1 MVEETI
7 ILIASLFILAVFAY
21 LLYQRMVS
29 ENVKRSKELFEEER
43 KRLLEQFDSKK
54 ELISESIQ
62 HNKDTIKD
70 LIERVHAELDKSKK
84 QLDEV
89 EKERIGEFNTLKTVL
104 EEYKTVTGNLKD
116 STEGLKNILSNNQLR
131 GKYGEEIAEN
141 LLKTIGFVRGE
152 NYEANTA
159 QESNSNRP
167 DFTIYLPDRT
177 KINIDVKF
185 PLNNFLK
192 FSEEED
198 KEKKKQYK
206 KAFEQDVK
214 ARIKEISGR
223 EYINPEEDTV
233 DFVILFVPNEMIFS
247 FIYDQMNEA
256 WNDAMAKKVILCGPF
271 SFTAILRMVYQ
282 SYKSFKYQ
290 ENLQEII
297 KLIKKFE
304 IEYDKYNEEVDSLGK
319 KIKAVSTQFD
329 EVSMT
334 RTKKLSGIVEKIKI
348 ENAMTREEM
357 KMIENND
364 K

>member
-1 MVEETI
+1 MTTEI
-7 ILIASLFILAVFAY
+7 ITLISSLFVLIVFAY
-21 LLYQRMVS
+21 LLFQRMVN
-29 ENVKRSKELFEEER
+29 ENAKRSKEIFEEER
-43 KRLLEQFDSKK
+43 KRLLEQLDSKK

-70 LIERVHAELDKSKK
+70 LIERVHQELDKSKK
-84 QLDEV
+84 HLDEA

-104 EEYKTVTGNLKD
+104 EEYKTVTGSLKD
-116 STEGLKNILSNNQLR
+116 STEGLKNVLSNNQLR

-141 LLKTIGFVRGE
+141 LLKTIGFVKGE
-152 NYEANTA
+152 NYEANVS
-159 QESNSNRP
+159 QETGSNRP
-167 DFTIYLPDRT
+167 DFTIFLPDRT

-185 PLNNFLK
+185 PLSNFLK
-192 FSEEED
+192 FNDGED
-198 KEKKKQYK
+198 KEKKKQLK

-214 ARIKEISGR
+214 NRIKEISGR
-223 EYINPEEDTV
+223 DYINPEEDTV

-247 FIYDQMNEA
+247 FIYDQMNEV

-304 IEYDKYNEEVDSLGK
+304 LEYDKYNEEVDSLGK
-319 KIKAVSTQFD
+319 KIRAVSTQFD
-329 EVSMT
+329 EVSVT
-334 RTKKLSGIVEKIKI
+334 RTKKLSGIVEKIKMENALTKEEIKVI
-348 ENAMTREEM
+348 EN
-357 KMIENND
+357 KKD
-364 K
+364 

>member
-1 MVEETI
+1 MTTETI
-7 ILIASLFILAVFAY
+7 ILILSLVILLVFAY
-21 LLYQRMVS
+21 LLFQKMVS
-29 ENVKRSKELFEEER
+29 ENTKRSKEIFEEER
-43 KRLLEQFDSKK
+43 KHLLEQFDSKK

-62 HNKDTIKD
+62 NNKDTIKD
-70 LIERVHAELDKSKK
+70 LIERVHQELDKSKK

-104 EEYKTVTGNLKD
+104 EEYKTVTGSLKD

-159 QESNSNRP
+159 QDSNSNRP
-167 DFTIYLPDRT
+167 DFTIFLPDRT

-192 FSEEED
+192 FTEEED

-223 EYINPEEDTV
+223 DYINPEEDTV

-247 FIYDQMNEA
+247 FIYDQMNET
-256 WNDAMAKKVILCGPF
+256 WNDAMAKKVILSGPF

-290 ENLQEII
+290 ENLHEIV

-329 EVSMT
+329 EVSIT
-334 RTKKLSGIVEKIKI
+334 RTRKLSGIVEKIKI
-348 ENAMTREEM
+348 ENATTKEEI
-357 KMIENND
+357 KVIENKND
-364 K
+364 

>member
-1 MVEETI
+1 MIAEI
-7 ILIASLFILAVFAY
+7 ITLIVSLFVMVVFAY

-70 LIERVHAELDKSKK
+70 LIERVHTELDKSKK

-89 EKERIGEFNTLKTVL
+89 EKERIGEFNTLRTVL
-104 EEYKTVTGNLKD
+104 EEYKTVTGSLKD

-141 LLKTIGFVRGE
+141 LLKSIGFIKGE
-152 NYEANTA
+152 NYQANIA

-206 KAFEQDVK
+206 KDFEQDVK
-214 ARIKEISGR
+214 SRIKEISGR
-223 EYINPEEDTV
+223 DYINPEEDTV

-271 SFTAILRMVYQ
+271 SFAAILRMVYQ

-290 ENLQEII
+290 ENLHEII

-329 EVSMT
+329 EVSIV

-348 ENAMTREEM
+348 ENAMSKEEI
-357 KMIENND
+357 KVIENKND
-364 K
+364 

>member
-1 MVEETI
+1 MTTEI
-7 ILIASLFILAVFAY
+7 ITLISSLLVLMVFAY
-21 LLYQRMVS
+21 FLFQRMVS
-29 ENVKRSKELFEEER
+29 ENAKKSKEIFEEER
-43 KRLLEQFDSKK
+43 KHLLEQFDSKK
-54 ELISESIQ
+54 EIISESIQ
-62 HNKDTIKD
+62 HNREIIKD
-70 LIERVHAELDKSKK
+70 LVERVHQELDKSKK

-89 EKERIGEFNTLKTVL
+89 EKERIGEFNTLRTVL

-141 LLKTIGFVRGE
+141 LLKTIGFVKGE

-159 QESNSNRP
+159 QENNANRP

-185 PLNNFLK
+185 PLNNFIK

-198 KEKKKQYK
+198 KEKKKHYK

-223 EYINPEEDTV
+223 EYVNPEEDTV

-256 WNDAMAKKVILCGPF
+256 WSEAMAKKVILAGPF

-290 ENLQEII
+290 ENLHEII
-297 KLIKKFE
+297 KLIKRFE

-319 KIKAVSTQFD
+319 KIRAVSTQFD
-329 EVSMT
+329 EVSII
-334 RTKKLSGIVEKIKI
+334 RTKKLSTIVERIKSENTLSKEEAKIL
-348 ENAMTREEM
+348 EN
-357 KMIENND
+357 K
-364 K
+364 

>member
-1 MVEETI
+1 MTAETTT
-7 ILIASLFILAVFAY
+7 LIASLFILAVFAY

-141 LLKTIGFVRGE
+141 LLKSIGFVRGE
-152 NYEANTA
+152 NYEVNTA

-167 DFTIYLPDRT
+167 DFTVYLPDRT

-198 KEKKKQYK
+198 KEKKKQYR

-256 WNDAMAKKVILCGPF
+256 WNEAMGKKVVLCGPF

-290 ENLQEII
+290 ENLHEII

-304 IEYDKYNEEVDSLGK
+304 IEYDKYNEEVDNLGK
-319 KIKAVSTQFD
+319 KIKAVSTQFE
-329 EVSMT
+329 EVSIT

-348 ENAMTREEM
+348 ENAMTKEEI
-357 KMIENND
+357 KVIENKND
-364 K
+364 

>member
-1 MVEETI
+1 MSNETI
-7 ILIASLFILAVFAY
+7 TLIASLLVLLVFAY
-21 LLYQRMVS
+21 LLFQKLVN
-29 ENVKRSKELFEEER
+29 ENAKQSRQLFEEER

-54 ELISESIQ
+54 EIISESIQ

-70 LIERVHAELDKSKK
+70 LIERVHDELDKSKK

-141 LLKTIGFVRGE
+141 LLKTIGFVKGE
-152 NYEANTA
+152 NYEVNTA
-159 QESNSNRP
+159 QESNANRP
-167 DFTIYLPDRT
+167 DFTIFLPDRT

-192 FSEEED
+192 FNEEED
-198 KEKKKQYK
+198 KEKKKQLK
-206 KAFEQDVK
+206 KSFEQDVK

-247 FIYDQMNEA
+247 FIYDQMNEI
-256 WNDAMAKKVILCGPF
+256 WNEAMGKKVILAGPF

-290 ENLQEII
+290 ENLHEII

-304 IEYDKYNEEVDSLGK
+304 IEYGKYNEEVDALGK
-319 KIKAVSTQFD
+319 KIRAVSSQFD
-329 EVSMT
+329 EVSIT
-334 RTKKLSGIVEKIKI
+334 RTKKLSTIVEKIKS
-348 ENAMTREEM
+348 ENALNKEEV
-357 KMIENND
+357 KILEN
-364 K
+364 KE

>member
-1 MVEETI
+1 MTAEMIT
-7 ILIASLFILAVFAY
+7 LIASLFILAVFAY
-21 LLYQRMVS
+21 LLYQKMVS

-70 LIERVHAELDKSKK
+70 LIERVHQELDKSKK

-214 ARIKEISGR
+214 SRIKEISGR

-256 WNDAMAKKVILCGPF
+256 WNEAMAKKVILCGPF

-290 ENLQEII
+290 ENLHEII

-304 IEYDKYNEEVDSLGK
+304 IEYDKYNEEVDNLGK

-329 EVSMT
+329 EVSIT

-348 ENAMTREEM
+348 ENAMTKEEI
-357 KMIENND
+357 KVIENKND
-364 K
+364 

>member
-1 MVEETI
+1 MTAEMIT
-7 ILIASLFILAVFAY
+7 LIASLFILAVFAY

-152 NYEANTA
+152 NYDANTA

-167 DFTIYLPDRT
+167 DFTVYLPDRT

-206 KAFEQDVK
+206 KTFEQDVK
-214 ARIKEISGR
+214 SRIKEISGR
-223 EYINPEEDTV
+223 EYINPEKDTV

-256 WNDAMAKKVILCGPF
+256 WNEAMGKKVILCGPF

-290 ENLQEII
+290 ENLHEII

-304 IEYDKYNEEVDSLGK
+304 IEYDKYNEEVDNLGK

-329 EVSMT
+329 EVSIT

-348 ENAMTREEM
+348 ENAMTKEEM
-357 KMIENND
+357 KVIENKND
-364 K
+364 

>member
-1 MVEETI
+1 MTTETI
-7 ILIASLFILAVFAY
+7 TLIASLFVLAVFAY
-21 LLYQRMVS
+21 LLYQKMVS
-29 ENVKRSKELFEEER
+29 ENVKRSRELFEEER

-54 ELISESIQ
+54 EIISESIQ
-62 HNKDTIKD
+62 HNKETIKD
-70 LIERVHAELDKSKK
+70 LIERVHQELDKSKK

-104 EEYKTVTGNLKD
+104 EEYKTVTGNLKE
-116 STEGLKNILSNNQLR
+116 STEGLKSILSNNQLR

-141 LLKTIGFVRGE
+141 LLKSIGFVKGE
-152 NYEANTA
+152 NYEANVA
-159 QESNSNRP
+159 QESNLNRP

-198 KEKKKQYK
+198 KEKKKQFK

-214 ARIKEISGR
+214 SRIKEISGR
-223 EYINPEEDTV
+223 DYINPEEDTV

-247 FIYDQMNEA
+247 FIYDQLNEV

-290 ENLQEII
+290 ENLHEII

-319 KIKAVSTQFD
+319 KIKAVVTQFD
-329 EVSMT
+329 EVSIA

-348 ENAMTREEM
+348 ENAMTKEEI
-357 KMIENND
+357 KVIEN
-364 K
+364 KKE

>member
-1 MVEETI
+1 MTPETI
-7 ILIASLFILAVFAY
+7 TLIASLFILAVFAY

-70 LIERVHAELDKSKK
+70 LIERVHSELDKSKK

-290 ENLQEII
+290 ENLHEII

-304 IEYDKYNEEVDSLGK
+304 IEYDKYNEEVDNLGK

-357 KMIENND
+357 KVIENKND
-364 K
+364 

>member
-1 MVEETI
+1 MTTETI
-7 ILIASLFILAVFAY
+7 TLIASLFIILVFTY
-21 LLYQRMVS
+21 FLFQKLMN

-54 ELISESIQ
+54 EIISESIQ

-70 LIERVHAELDKSKK
+70 LIDRVHEELDKSKK

-89 EKERIGEFNTLKTVL
+89 EKERIGEFNTLRTVL
-104 EEYKTVTGNLKD
+104 EEYKTVTGSLKD
-116 STEGLKNILSNNQLR
+116 STEGLRYVLSNNQLR

-159 QESNSNRP
+159 QDSNANRP
-167 DFTIYLPDRT
+167 DFTIFLPDRT

-185 PLNNFLK
+185 PLNNFIK
-192 FSEEED
+192 FNDEED
-198 KEKKKQYK
+198 KEKKKQFK

-214 ARIKEISGR
+214 SRIKEISGR

-256 WNDAMAKKVILCGPF
+256 WTDAMTKKVVLAGPF
-271 SFTAILRMVYQ
+271 SFTAILRMVFQ

-290 ENLQEII
+290 ENLHEII

-304 IEYDKYNEEVDSLGK
+304 IEYNKYNEEVDSLGK
-319 KIKAVSTQFD
+319 KIRAVSTQFD
-329 EVSMT
+329 EVSIT
-334 RTKKLSGIVEKIKI
+334 RTKKLSTIVDKIKNENVLTKEEVKVI
-348 ENAMTREEM
+348 ENKE
-357 KMIENND
+357 
-364 K
+364 